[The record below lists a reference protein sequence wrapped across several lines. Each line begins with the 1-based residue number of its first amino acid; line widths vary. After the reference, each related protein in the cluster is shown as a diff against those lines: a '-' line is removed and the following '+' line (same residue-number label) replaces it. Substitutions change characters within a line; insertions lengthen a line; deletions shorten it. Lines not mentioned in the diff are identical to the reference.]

1 MQADHLFEADAHRVR
16 NARYRLAAPSN
27 GDRAVLRQHFGLE
40 NWCWCRGFPGAD
52 RIHPHHL
59 LVLDVNGQAL
69 VGEIDH
75 QAGNEIDRQEG
86 FTSPDLPASFAS
98 HDDSLWF
105 LGSVG
110 SKIEQSFALW
120 RVPSLRSSDAPTLAS
135 PPW

>member
-1 MQADHLFEADAHRVR
+1 MQAGQLVGAVAHRGG
-16 NARYRLAAPSN
+16 NARYRLAAPSH
-27 GDRAVLRQHFGLE
+27 GDRAVVRQHFGLE
-40 NWCWCRGFPGAD
+40 NWCWCRGFPGAE
-52 RIHPHHL
+52 RIHPKHL
-59 LVLDVNGQAL
+59 LVLVVNGQAL

-75 QAGNEIDRQEG
+75 QAGNEIDHQEG
-86 FTSPDLPASFAS
+86 FTSPDFPASFVS
-98 HDDSLWF
+98 HVESLWF